1 MTDINEGYADGYE
14 GFDDHDD
21 GVQQVTAS
29 GPQSSLS
36 KTKDSKVKLF
46 DANLSQIS
54 DIFSNDD
61 LGVLKLTKFF
71 NNKKYQSVDMNS
83 SFYIHNILQYQLKT
97 FLKNNDY
104 KIVNQFCISKY
115 SSVVEPK
122 MSIAYSSPDKSFTI
136 YKKAYILMENKK
148 TKEKIAIYTSPNYDG
163 SMQNYSIFALKKP
176 KDFWEKWL
184 SYSKENNFYKGQKIN
199 PFCSFL
205 ELNKKTDWSS
215 IIIAPK
221 IKKIIKR
228 NVNNLY
234 INRDILAKNKISIKR
249 GIILCGVP
257 GTGKT
262 MLCKVLANEMPMTII
277 YVLPS
282 DIRRISD
289 VSRICEMAKD
299 LSPTLLILEDIDYIA
314 EDRDFSGNG
323 GNLCIELMNRMDGLQ
338 EEFKNVITIATT
350 NMIDKVEKAI
360 KNRPGR
366 FDKVIEINV
375 PAAKEREKMI
385 EVFTKNFK
393 LHKNVDIKEIVEKTD
408 GMPGAFIFHISEY
421 AAILAIED
429 KSMNKNDIA
438 IVKQEHFDEAI
449 EEAKDKEFG
458 CGSEYEPKQQMGFN

>member
-1 MTDINEGYADGYE
+1 MTDINE
-14 GFDDHDD
+14 
-21 GVQQVTAS
+21 
-29 GPQSSLS
+29 
-36 KTKDSKVKLF
+36 
-46 DANLSQIS
+46 
-54 DIFSNDD
+54 D
-61 LGVLKLTKFF
+61 LGVLKLAEFF

-104 KIVNQFCISKY
+104 KIVDKFYISKY
-115 SSVVEPK
+115 SAIVEPK
-122 MSIAYSSPDKSFTI
+122 MSIAYSSPGKSFTI
-136 YKKAYILMENKK
+136 YIKAFIFMENKK
-148 TKEKIAIYTSPNYDG
+148 TNERIALFTSPNYDG
-163 SMQNYSIFALKKP
+163 SMQNYSIFALKSP

-184 SYSKENNFYKGQKIN
+184 SYSKQNNFYKGQKIN
-199 PFCSFL
+199 PLCNFL
-205 ELNKKTDWSS
+205 ELNKKTNWDS

-221 IKKIIKR
+221 IKKVIKR
-228 NVNNLY
+228 NVHNLY
-234 INRDILAKNKISIKR
+234 SNRDILAKNKISIKR

-282 DIRRISD
+282 DIRRICD

-314 EDRDFSGNG
+314 EDRDFSGHG

-366 FDKVIEINV
+366 FDKVIEVDV

-385 EVFTKNFK
+385 EIFTKSFK
-393 LHKNVDIKEIVEKTD
+393 LHKDVDIKAIVKKTK

-438 IVKQEHFDEAI
+438 IVKQKHFEEAI
-449 EEAKDKEFG
+449 EELKDKDFG
-458 CGSEYEPKQQMGFN
+458 CGAEYEPKEKMGFH